1 MPHWRAKS
9 NVTDVQLEVIFNHT
23 MHSIFNLLRLWQSG
37 QVNMEEKEFREL
49 YGNIIIR
56 GIYTYVYNELPVNDS
71 PHETHN
77 NTIGE

>member
-1 MPHWRAKS
+1 MFGS
-9 NVTDVQLEVIFNHT
+9 NKNSFPRNEVN
-23 MHSIFNLLRLWQSG
+23 R
-37 QVNMEEKEFREL
+37 EEKEFREL
-49 YGNIIIR
+49 DGNIIIR